1 MNRMKKGLS
10 GMLFLVVLFGLSSA
24 VLFSGQKSYSA
35 TEKRQLQT
43 RPKPTYATVKDGT
56 FQEKLENY
64 FRDQFPQRD
73 HWVELETTIKRGTGT
88 RESNGVYFGKDHYLL
103 EKYGPEDFQQKQL
116 KKNLKALTEFVTEA
130 GTYGKVH
137 VMMVPTKSWV
147 LREKLPAYAPHY
159 DEQKFYDALES
170 AFDDISGNV
179 SSQKFLIPVEPVL
192 EKHKNEE
199 IYYRTDHHWTTLG
212 AWYGYEAYVR
222 ATGGDVTAAARKKQL
237 QCISTDFYGTTYAKV
252 HQAAQADEICIYE
265 PQVSLNVI
273 YNMGEKTT
281 TSLYDRSFLQT
292 QDQYSVFTGGN
303 QAVLEITGGKK
314 NGKTLLVIKDS
325 FANCFLPFLAEDY
338 EKLVVV
344 DLRQLNVKGSA
355 LLEMFAPSEVLILY
369 NSAQFVQDKEFAI
382 KCKGTH
388 PADKENKD

>member
-43 RPKPTYATVKDGT
+43 RPKPTFATIKEGT
-56 FQEKLENY
+56 FQKKLENY

-73 HWVELETTIKRGTGT
+73 HWVELETAIKRGTGT
-88 RESNGVYFGKDHYLL
+88 KESNGVYFGKDHYLL
-103 EKYGPEDFQQKQL
+103 EKYSPDDFPQKQL

-147 LREKLPAYAPHY
+147 LREKLPAYAPNY
-159 DEQKFYDALES
+159 EEQKFYDALENTLNE
-170 AFDDISGNV
+170 NV
-179 SSQKFLIPVEPVL
+179 LIPVDSVL
-192 EKHKNEE
+192 EKHRNEE

-222 ATGGDVTAAARKKQL
+222 ATGGDVTAAAGKKQL

-252 HQAAQADEICIYE
+252 HQAAQADEIWIYK
-265 PQVSLNVI
+265 PQASLKVI
-273 YNMGEKTT
+273 YNMGEKTSK
-281 TSLYDRSFLQT
+281 SLYDRSFLQT

-325 FANCFLPFLAEDY
+325 FANCILPFLAEDY

-382 KCKGTH
+382 KCKSTR
-388 PADKENKD
+388 PADEESND